1 MNIRRLW
8 ALPTLVL
15 ATCTISPLATAQAV
29 KAGADYPNRPVRMI
43 VSAAPGGSSDGA
55 ARVIGQRLGEKW
67 GQQFV
72 IDNRGGAG
80 GILGAGTIAQALPDC
95 YTIGVVSVRF
105 AVNPSMLKVPFDT
118 VKDFTQLSMTAAV
131 GNVLVVNTKS
141 TMQTV
146 KELVAQAKEKPGQ
159 LTFASSGIGGA
170 PHLAGEFF
178 AMQTGT
184 KLQHIAYKGGGPAII
199 DLLAG
204 SVTMSFASLTSALP
218 HIKSNRLR
226 PLAVAAKTRARQLP
240 DVQTMKE
247 AGVGEI
253 AVLDWQ
259 GMLAPKGLS
268 KPITDKLSAEIR
280 SILKEPAVEAR
291 FDAMGLDI
299 IGSTPEEFRKL
310 LEEEVKRW
318 AQVIKTANIKID

>member
-1 MNIRRLW
+1 
-8 ALPTLVL
+8 
-15 ATCTISPLATAQAV
+15 
-29 KAGADYPNRPVRMI
+29 
-43 VSAAPGGSSDGA
+43 
-55 ARVIGQRLGEKW
+55 
-67 GQQFV
+67 
-72 IDNRGGAG
+72 
-80 GILGAGTIAQALPDC
+80 
-95 YTIGVVSVRF
+95 
-105 AVNPSMLKVPFDT
+105 
-118 VKDFTQLSMTAAV
+118 MTAAV

-141 TMQTV
+141 TIQTV

-259 GMLAPKGLS
+259 GMMAPKGLS
-268 KPITDKLSAEIR
+268 KPLTDKLSGDIR

-291 FDAMGLDI
+291 FDAMGLDV
-299 IGSTPEEFRKL
+299 IGSSPEEFRKMI
-310 LEEEVKRW
+310 EEEVKRW
-318 AQVIKTANIKID
+318 ALVVKAANIRID